1 MSEFAYCESR
11 RVDRTVTIL
20 AAAFT
25 CTIWDHALTLND
37 ELEYVW
43 KRKRWSVSIILFLLN
58 RYGNEVALLYVL
70 IFGDALNILQ
80 RNSPVRYRLV
90 IHNALTC

>member
-1 MSEFAYCESR
+1 MSEFAYHVSR
-11 RVDRTVTIL
+11 RVDRTVTVL

-43 KRKRWSVSIILFLLN
+43 KRKRWSLSIILFLLN
-58 RYGNEVALLYVL
+58 RYGNEIALLCVL

-80 RNSPVRYRLV
+80 RNSPVRFHLV
-90 IHNALTC
+90 KHHELTC